1 MSDEPSPIEDDL
13 PAATSGLAD
22 AIANRDA
29 KALRA
34 EIVGMEFILINVQEE
49 DDDEEDGMGALTA
62 DVDDQPVLVAF
73 TSEKHAEQ
81 FVTAMA
87 EIFEGSDEVQGFV
100 VEGDALLEYLPEE
113 YGILFDP
120 ETADAQF
127 VDTAFAKGLL
137 EG

>member
-1 MSDEPSPIEDDL
+1 MSDEPSPIDDEL
-13 PAATSGLAD
+13 PAPTSGLAD

-29 KALRA
+29 KALRS
-34 EIVGMEFILINVQEE
+34 EVVGMEFILINVQEE
-49 DDDEEDGMGALTA
+49 DDDEDDGMGALTA

-73 TSEKHAEQ
+73 TSEKHAER

-100 VEGDALLEYLPEE
+100 VEGDALLEYLPED

-127 VDTAFAKGLL
+127 VDPTFARELL
-137 EG
+137 KA